1 MAHLLVVDDDEDI
14 RTLVE
19 LALSQDG
26 HTVDTAADGIEAID
40 LINQQPYAAIVLDVG
55 MPRMSGLEVATCV
68 TQGGTTHRPRIL
80 MLSAYAG
87 RVDQERGR
95 EAGADTYLVK
105 GTPLSEIKRA
115 VSALVQAP
123 TAGTSENLPLPSS

>member
-1 MAHLLVVDDDEDI
+1 MAYVLVVDDDEDI

-19 LALSQDG
+19 LALLQDG
-26 HTVDTAADGIEAID
+26 HTVDTAADGVEAID
-40 LINQQPYAAIVLDVG
+40 RINLHPYAAVVLDVG

-87 RVDQERGR
+87 AADQQRGR

-105 GTPLSEIKRA
+105 GTPLSEVR
-115 VSALVQAP
+115 SAISVLVRKP
-123 TAGTSENLPLPSS
+123 PFEMSDDFPLTS